1 MGRHGE
7 PEHGPRG
14 PAVLDVATHVNV
26 ETVERSTQQQQH
38 QHHNHNSKGPADDHF
53 RIFNLS
59 LVPNSKFVFINRNLI
74 FQFTFRHSAFLCTI
88 SAPPTNVTRPLPRH
102 DDDFFCLIS
111 SLRRSAFVRLM
122 KLSLFHL
129 NDFFHAHHLY
139 SGKPEAADSFA
150 GNRSPNLRSENIFCR
165 FVSMRRVNQTTIRS
179 NYRKCI
185 IIDVVVVVDGDGK
198 ALQWSDSV

>member
-129 NDFFHAHHLY
+129 NDFFV
-139 SGKPEAADSFA
+139 EALPIP
-150 GNRSPNLRSENIFCR
+150 GNGHGCRIALQEIGVPISAPKTFFVVLFQCGVSIRRRSEA
-165 FVSMRRVNQTTIRS
+165 
-179 NYRKCI
+179 I
-185 IIDVVVVVDGDGK
+185 I
-198 ALQWSDSV
+198 ANASSSTSS